1 MRLIVALCLAMFAAS
16 PALADGSA
24 DPVVAADH
32 AAGSAAAAPAP
43 ASTVE
48 ALPNPAESPIE
59 SASLLYKLYKAGH
72 LIPAIVVFAFFLLT
86 LLSRW
91 VAWFKTGYRKLIVAS
106 TLAGL
111 AMIAER
117 AAAGTTPNLAMLFG
131 AFGVAFALYT
141 KGQGEPAPAKA

>member
-1 MRLIVALCLAMFAAS
+1 MRTILIVLSLLIVSA

-24 DPVVAADH
+24 DPIVAADH

-43 ASTVE
+43 ASTAE

-117 AAAGTTPNLAMLFG
+117 AAAGTTPSLAMLFG

-141 KGQGEPAPAKA
+141 KGEGEPKKADA